1 MISAKLLNEILEEM
15 RPRKIMNDKNDKN
28 VT

>member
-1 MISAKLLNEILEEM
+1 MISAKLLNEILEKM